1 MGCTV
6 EGLDE
11 ILCKGPYNYGLNVG
25 VSDKNSSKAEPRY
38 TFTQTIPSHTQL
50 SVYYYISL

>member
-11 ILCKGPYNYGLNVG
+11 ILCKGPYSYGLNVG